1 VLPKENRLKKRKD
14 FERVFKE
21 GKGFK
26 ENFLFLKILEN
37 DLNKARFGFIVS
49 RKVSK
54 KATLRNKIK
63 RKLREAVREKLK
75 EVEKGMDGI
84 LVASPGLE
92 KKDFW
97 EIKESI
103 NKIFQKAGITKP

>member
-1 VLPKENRLKKRKD
+1 MLPKENRLKKGKD
-14 FERVFKE
+14 FESVFRE

-37 DLNKARFGFIVS
+37 NLNKTRFGFIVS
-49 RKVSK
+49 QKVSK
-54 KATLRNKIK
+54 KAALRNKTK

-75 EVEKGMDGI
+75 EVKKGIDGI

-103 NKIFQKAGITKP
+103 DNIFKKAGIIKP